1 MMLNDVAGFR
11 HGNEEKLVTLFGLM
25 QALVFCVKDNDDE
38 IRSVTAGD
46 YLIVFLAKGP
56 LIFVVVSRRG
66 ETAAQLTLHLRYC
79 SIMVKNVETCS
90 EIFP

>member
-1 MMLNDVAGFR
+1 LVTPGR
-11 HGNEEKLVTLFGLM
+11 HGNEEKLVTLYGLM

-38 IRSVTAGD
+38 IKSITAGD

-66 ETAAQLTLHLRYC
+66 ETATQLTLHLRYGFLMNFFF
-79 SIMVKNVETCS
+79 SINNVV
-90 EIFP
+90 